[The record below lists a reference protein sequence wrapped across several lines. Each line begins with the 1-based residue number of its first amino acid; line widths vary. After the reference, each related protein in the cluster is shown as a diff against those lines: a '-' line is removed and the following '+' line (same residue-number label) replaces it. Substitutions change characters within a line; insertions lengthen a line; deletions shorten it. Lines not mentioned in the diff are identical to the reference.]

1 MFKTIRA
8 KLLGSFILVAILVI
22 FMSIFSVSKIFDSAD
37 GFKDY
42 RGMARDSVLAGEV
55 QSNMLMVR
63 MNVKDYLVNPVEKE
77 VNEFNGYFDKTAELI
92 QAAQKEIKNPERAKL
107 VDQLEEGLTTYHAKF
122 ESVQNLMSQR
132 NDIVFN
138 NLNKNGKIMEHLL
151 TSVQRSAYQ
160 DQDFEAA
167 FKASESLR
175 TLLLAR
181 IYAIKFIESNQAS
194 DMDRTLSEF
203 DHLNE
208 QVIELEASIQNPTR
222 IEQLGQAKQLITEY
236 QSGVNELNQAI
247 SNRNQIVENDL
258 NVIGPKIANWAED
271 VKLSIKKDQD
281 RIGPEVKA
289 LNDSIISAMIIISII
304 ITALSTII
312 AIFIPRSI
320 ARGISGIQNTLSK
333 VSDTGDFSIRADE
346 KRQDEIGEMGRSV
359 NFLLSNMQEAII
371 EANKVVVALS
381 KGQFDQRVTADL
393 NGDLNTLKEGI
404 NDSADSI
411 DETMKEL
418 GRVMESM
425 NNGDFNITVNAD
437 VEGDFL
443 RMVNNVSATMKALN
457 SSISDIIN
465 VMDAMQQGQFNKRV
479 EAEAKGDLLTLKEG
493 INTSMTALDSAIED
507 VTRVVVAQSEG
518 DLTQNITADYYGELK
533 TLKNAI
539 NSSAAK
545 LTDVVT
551 KAINATNIVNSGATE
566 VAQGS
571 MDLSQRVQEQAA
583 ALEETSSTM
592 EEMNSAV
599 QNNAEHA
606 KQATDVAHDVQQKS
620 TEGSSVM
627 QQTIEA
633 MNAIQESSHKISE
646 IVTLIDGIA
655 FQTNLLALNAA
666 VEAARAGDHGRGFA
680 VVAGEVRALAQKSA
694 DAAKDIT
701 NLINESVTRI
711 DQGTKLAS
719 ESGEVLSTINQSI
732 DNVAQMIEHIAQA
745 SVQQTEG
752 IEQAH
757 KAISQIDEVTQ
768 QNAAL
773 VEETSAAAES
783 MSEQAGIL
791 EKDMAFFKTGNVA
804 QISHTKPAQQ
814 SQTSPAALP
823 SPKQEKPNEK
833 QKEAAPAQKQEPIKS
848 PNNPAPQPIK
858 EEEWSEF

>member
-1 MFKTIRA
+1 MSIKNRIILLVSI
-8 KLLGSFILVAILVI
+8 LLGFALIAVI
-22 FMSIFSVSKIFDSAD
+22 AGLSIMKTNNTALKDLYNDRIVPLEDLKNIADSYA
-37 GFKDY
+37 
-42 RGMARDSVLAGEV
+42 
-55 QSNMLMVR
+55 
-63 MNVKDYLVNPVEKE
+63 VNIVDT
-77 VNEFNGYFDKTAELI
+77 NHQLRNG
-92 QAAQKEIKNPERAKL
+92 N
-107 VDQLEEGLTTYHAKF
+107 LTW
-122 ESVQNLMSQR
+122 Q
-132 NDIVFN
+132 
-138 NLNKNGKIMEHLL
+138 
-151 TSVQRSAYQ
+151 
-160 DQDFEAA
+160 
-167 FKASESLR
+167 
-175 TLLLAR
+175 
-181 IYAIKFIESNQAS
+181 
-194 DMDRTLSEF
+194 
-203 DHLNE
+203 
-208 QVIELEASIQNPTR
+208 
-222 IEQLGQAKQLITEY
+222 QAKQNIENADKDINRLWTKYMATTLTPEEAALAKKAESLMIKADATTKKLLSLINNKNMEGITQFSIDELYPSIDPISAVITEL
-236 QSGVNELNQAI
+236 VNLQL
-247 SNRNQIVENDL
+247 R
-258 NVIGPKIANWAED
+258 
-271 VKLSIKKDQD
+271 
-281 RIGPEVKA
+281 
-289 LNDSIISAMIIISII
+289 
-304 ITALSTII
+304 
-312 AIFIPRSI
+312 
-320 ARGISGIQNTLSK
+320 
-333 VSDTGDFSIRADE
+333 
-346 KRQDEIGEMGRSV
+346 
-359 NFLLSNMQEAII
+359 
-371 EANKVVVALS
+371 EANKVNNQQEDFYNSALQISIIASLLIFILSLIFSRQTLIAITRPLNELVNVSQGVQKTGNLSERVSITRMDEVGKASTAFNGLVENMDNAIKDANRVVAAIAENNF
-381 KGQFDQRVTADL
+381 KERVHSDYH
-393 NGDLNTLKEGI
+393 GDLLKLKEG
-404 NDSADSI
+404 
-411 DETMKEL
+411 
-418 GRVMESM
+418 
-425 NNGDFNITVNAD
+425 VNASSESVSFMMSELEKIMQALKEGRFDAKMDPRVPRAFSQD
-437 VEGDFL
+437 VE
-443 RMVNNVSATMKALN
+443 SALT
-457 SSISDIIN
+457 SINYIVSDIIT

-493 INTSMTALDSAIED
+493 INNSMTALDNAIED

-518 DLTQNITADYYGELK
+518 DLTQDISADYYGELK

-539 NSSAAK
+539 NASAAK

-551 KAINATNIVNSGATE
+551 KAVNATNIVNSGATE

-599 QNNAEHA
+599 QNNADHA
-606 KQATDVAHDVQQKS
+606 KQATDVAHDVQQKA

-633 MNAIQESSHKISE
+633 MNAIQESSHKISD

-701 NLINESVTRI
+701 NLINESVSRI

-804 QISHTKPAQQ
+804 QISHKKPA
-814 SQTSPAALP
+814 PEAPKKAPAAALP
-823 SPKQEKPNEK
+823 SPKQEKP
-833 QKEAAPAQKQEPIKS
+833 KETAPAKKQEPEPIQS
-848 PNNPAPQPIK
+848 PNNRASKPVK
-858 EEEWSEF
+858 EDEWSEF

>member
-8 KLLGSFILVAILVI
+8 KLLGSFILVATLVI

-42 RGMARDSVLAGEV
+42 RGMAKDAVLAGEV

-63 MNVKDYLVNPVEKE
+63 MNVKDYLVHPAKKE
-77 VNEFNGYFDKTAELI
+77 VDEFNHYYDETIKQI
-92 QAAQKEIKNPERAKL
+92 QKAQKEIKNPERAKL
-107 VDQLEEGLTTYHAKF
+107 VDQIEEALITYRSKF
-122 ESVQNLMSQR
+122 DSVQKLMDER

-138 NLNKNGKIMEHLL
+138 NLNKNGKMLEQLL
-151 TSVQRSAYQ
+151 TSVERSAYQ
-160 DQDFEAA
+160 DQNFDAA
-167 FKASESLR
+167 FKAAESLR
-175 TLLLAR
+175 TLLLGR
-181 IYAIKFIESNQAS
+181 IYAIKFMEANQAS
-194 DMDRTLSEF
+194 DMERTLSEF

-208 QVIELEASIQNPTR
+208 QMVDLETSVQNPTR
-222 IEQLGQAKQLITEY
+222 TEQLGQAKELINTY
-236 QSGVNELNQAI
+236 QSGVKELNQAI
-247 SNRNQIVENDL
+247 SNRSNVVNNDL
-258 NVIGPKIANWAED
+258 NVIGPQIAKWADD
-271 VKLSIKKDQD
+271 VKLSIKRDQD
-281 RIGPEVKA
+281 RIGPEVQA

-320 ARGISGIQNTLSK
+320 ARGISDIQTTLSK
-333 VSDTGDFSIRADE
+333 VSDTGDFSIRADD

-359 NFLLSNMQEAII
+359 NFLLVNMQDAIR
-371 EANKVVVALS
+371 EANKVVTALA

-425 NNGDFNITVNAD
+425 NNGNFSITVNAD

-443 RMVNNVSATMKALN
+443 RMVNNVSSTMKALN

-493 INTSMTALDSAIED
+493 INTSMTALDNAIKD

-518 DLTQNITADYYGELK
+518 DLTQDITADYYGELK

-539 NSSAAK
+539 NTSAAK

-551 KAINATNIVNSGATE
+551 KAVNATNIVNSGATE

-599 QNNAEHA
+599 QNNADHA
-606 KQATDVAHDVQQKS
+606 KQATDVAHDVQQKA

-804 QISHTKPAQQ
+804 QISHKKPAPEAPKKPP
-814 SQTSPAALP
+814 TAALP
-823 SPKQEKPNEK
+823 SPKQDKP
-833 QKEAAPAQKQEPIKS
+833 KEVAPAAKKSEPIQS
-848 PNNPAPQPIK
+848 PKNPPSQPMK